1 MQRIYRSR
9 KERVLAGV
17 CGGIGIAADVD
28 PSLVRLA
35 LILLTLVSLVG
46 GALFL
51 IWILLYLAAWL
62 IIPLEPE
69 AGTTPPAMPPGGG
82 SQGSG

>member
-17 CGGIGIAADVD
+17 CGGIGIAADLD

-35 LILLTLVSLVG
+35 WVLLTLLSM
-46 GALFL
+46 GAG
-51 IWILLYLAAWL
+51 ILLYLAAWL
-62 IIPLEPE
+62 IIPEEPEPE
-69 AGTTPPAMPPGGG
+69 AGTASPETLPIEGTEG
-82 SQGSG
+82 SR

>member
-17 CGGIGIAADVD
+17 CGGIGVAADLD

-35 LILLTLVSLVG
+35 WVLLTLLSLVA
-46 GALFL
+46 GAWFL
-51 IWILLYLAAWL
+51 VWILLYLAAWL
-62 IIPLEPE
+62 IVPMEPE
-69 AGTTPPAMPPGGG
+69 AGPAPPYTSPTGG
-82 SQGSG
+82 SEGSR

>member
-17 CGGIGIAADVD
+17 CGGIGVAADVD

-35 LILLTLVSLVG
+35 LILVTLISLVG
-46 GALFL
+46 GGLFL
-51 IWILLYLAAWL
+51 VWILLYLAAWL
-62 IIPLEPE
+62 IIPEEPE
-69 AGTTPPAMPPGGG
+69 TTTPAPAPPA
-82 SQGSG
+82 S

>member
-17 CGGIGIAADVD
+17 YGGIGVAADVD

-35 LILLTLVSLVG
+35 WILLTLLSLG
-46 GALFL
+46 IG
-51 IWILLYLAAWL
+51 ILLYLAAWL
-62 IIPLEPE
+62 IIPEEPE
-69 AGTTPPAMPPGGG
+69 AGTAPPATGGDPG
-82 SQGSG
+82 SR

>member
-17 CGGIGIAADVD
+17 CGGIGVAADVD

-35 LILLTLVSLVG
+35 LILLTLLSLVA

-69 AGTTPPAMPPGGG
+69 AGTPPRETLPPDGN
-82 SQGSG
+82 QETK

>member
-17 CGGIGIAADVD
+17 CGGIGVAADVD

-35 LILLTLVSLVG
+35 LILLALLSLAG

-51 IWILLYLAAWL
+51 VWILLYLAAWL

-69 AGTTPPAMPPGGG
+69 TKTTPPAAPPVEG
-82 SQGSG
+82 SQETR

>member
-17 CGGIGIAADVD
+17 CGGIGVAADVD

-35 LILLTLVSLVG
+35 WVLLTLFSM
-46 GALFL
+46 GAG
-51 IWILLYLAAWL
+51 ILLYIAAWL
-62 IIPLEPE
+62 IIPEE
-69 AGTTPPAMPPGGG
+69 DQDAGAKPPDGSPPKGP
-82 SQGSG
+82 

>member
-1 MQRIYRSR
+1 MQRIYRSK

-35 LILLTLVSLVG
+35 WVLLTLISL
-46 GALFL
+46 GAG
-51 IWILLYLAAWL
+51 ILLYLAAWL
-62 IIPLEPE
+62 IIPVEPDE
-69 AGTTPPAMPPGGG
+69 GTIPQAAPPIDGT
-82 SQGSG
+82 QGAR